1 MIKIYLIKRDLNII
15 ELIYIM
21 YDTKYNCRYHKDD
34 VFLETDVISEDEKE
48 FVRNVLYREDLLNIF
63 CINDDEIF
71 NNFAVMSELY
81 NRIYNCDELRE
92 CMRLAASKMISED
105 ENIGLC
111 ILFSY
116 DYLHLTHI
124 CISSF
129 LENGR
134 IHIEDYKLLKNN
146 LVL

>member
-1 MIKIYLIKRDLNII
+1 
-15 ELIYIM
+15 M
-21 YDTKYNCRYHKDD
+21 YDTKYECRYHKDD

-63 CINDDEIF
+63 DIDDDEVF

-81 NRIYNCDELRE
+81 NLIYKCNELSE
-92 CMRLAASKMISED
+92 CMRLAASKMISDD
-105 ENIGLC
+105 ENVGLC

-116 DYLHLTHI
+116 DYMHLTHK

-129 LENGR
+129 LENGV
-134 IHIEDYKLLKNN
+134 INTEYYTLLKDN
-146 LVL
+146 LMV